1 MRWQV
6 ESPLNIA
13 LFNYLSLL
21 WFKTLSL
28 GIEDDAMI
36 PFSVHCLYQVP
47 TTVALFCENDKG
59 VFFLAIIFSC
69 NVLIMTFNWL
79 TFIIFYFKIYT
90 SEWLH
95 FFKKINV
102 LIFDIH
108 IFNEYISIYCILISN
123 QTLAPYSA
131 NFAPKGANKMW
142 LALLVPILFPFIM
155 YHWEEQQS
163 RLRKFPKGPIQVCEE
178 N

>member
-1 MRWQV
+1 MASGKPSKHCCFV
-6 ESPLNIA
+6 TTT
-13 LFNYLSLL
+13 LFSGLKLCLWELKMTQWFHSL
-21 WFKTLSL
+21 FTLCTKFL
-28 GIEDDAMI
+28 PQLLCFVKMTKE
-36 PFSVHCLYQVP
+36 Y
-47 TTVALFCENDKG
+47 
-59 VFFLAIIFSC
+59 FFLAILFSC

-95 FFKKINV
+95 FFKEINV

-108 IFNEYISIYCILISN
+108 IFNEYRSIYCIIVSN

-131 NFAPKGANKMW
+131 NFAPKGANKIW